1 MAKLLCLD
9 RFDYTF
15 FVLFRQE
22 FCYNTSRY
30 YRLCKE
36 KVFLDTFNETIDDI
50 ASEAGGKVIWDS
62 PLGEARRG

>member
-1 MAKLLCLD
+1 MNAFIEYITIEK
-9 RFDYTF
+9 
-15 FVLFRQE
+15 VLYEGKGRR
-22 FCYNTSRY
+22 SGK
-30 YRLCKE
+30 KE